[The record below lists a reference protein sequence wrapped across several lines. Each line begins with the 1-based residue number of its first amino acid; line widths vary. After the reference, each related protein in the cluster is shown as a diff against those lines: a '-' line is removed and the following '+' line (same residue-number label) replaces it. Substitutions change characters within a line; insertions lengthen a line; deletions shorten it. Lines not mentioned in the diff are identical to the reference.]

1 LLAAVG
7 PNRIRLNSLEPLTV
21 TDAIVGRMAADP
33 RLAPHLQVP
42 LQSGSPAVLRAMRRN
57 YDAERYLE
65 RLGRLR
71 RAVPHAGLGADVI
84 VGFPGETDDRFRQ
97 TYDLVASS
105 PLNYLHV
112 FAWSPRPGT
121 PAAGLP
127 QRVETSVVRARS
139 AELRALGEEL
149 SLRFRSSFEGRH
161 LDAVV
166 LAPRADGRLRALT
179 GNYIEVSLDPGS
191 AARGEVVRV
200 RVERAT
206 RDGTRAHVEGEPD
219 WARRT
224 PDRVPA

>member
-1 LLAAVG
+1 
-7 PNRIRLNSLEPLTV
+7 
-21 TDAIVGRMAADP
+21 
-33 RLAPHLQVP
+33 
-42 LQSGSPAVLRAMRRN
+42 
-57 YDAERYLE
+57 
-65 RLGRLR
+65 
-71 RAVPHAGLGADVI
+71 
-84 VGFPGETDDRFRQ
+84 
-97 TYDLVASS
+97 
-105 PLNYLHV
+105 
-112 FAWSPRPGT
+112 
-121 PAAGLP
+121 
-127 QRVETSVVRARS
+127 VETSVVRARS